1 MVAGLLITKFIQLSG
16 QVPTILLG
24 AQKSDG
30 SQINK
35 HLPESILGKIPGF
48 NPNSFDLADGAN
60 LKFGD
65 VPGHE
70 KGNRRK
76 IVLKLKQGNS
86 FAVSAGAG
94 IDIKTNIE
102 EWTTN
107 IPSRVKLHL
116 AEGAT
121 ITAQKG
127 KLNIDGRH
135 YPSELRGFDDDTNV
149 TVAQNNGKLQF
160 SLTNINQAKMAGV
173 DNDNSSWSSLGAT
186 A

>member
-1 MVAGLLITKFIQLSG
+1 MVAGLLITKFIQLAG
-16 QVPTILLG
+16 KVPTILLG

-35 HLPESILGKIPGF
+35 HLPEAILDEIPGF
-48 NPNSFDLADGAN
+48 NTREFNLADGAN

-70 KGNRRK
+70 KGARRK

-94 IDIKTNIE
+94 NDIKTNIE
-102 EWTTN
+102 EGPTN
-107 IPSRVKLHL
+107 IPSRVRLQL

-121 ITAQKG
+121 LTAQKG
-127 KLNIDGRH
+127 KLNPGSH
-135 YPSELRGFDDDTNV
+135 YPNGMRGFSDETLV
-149 TVAQNNGKLQF
+149 TMTQNNGKLQF
-160 SLTNINQAKMAGV
+160 SLTDTNQAKMAGI
-173 DNDNSSWSSLGAT
+173 DNDNSSWSDLGAT